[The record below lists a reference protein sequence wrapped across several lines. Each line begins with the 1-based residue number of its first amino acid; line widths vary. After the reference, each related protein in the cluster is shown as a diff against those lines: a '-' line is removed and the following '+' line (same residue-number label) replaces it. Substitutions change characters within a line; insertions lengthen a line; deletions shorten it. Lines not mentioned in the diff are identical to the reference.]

1 MITFTIAISI
11 GILCGIIT
19 GLIPG
24 IHVNLIATLLIA
36 SLPTLLKLTDPL
48 SLSFFLISLSITHS
62 FLDSIPSIYL
72 GAPDASQALGVLPG
86 HRYLI
91 NGKGFHAVKLTL
103 IGSLGAIII
112 SITTLILFSPLI
124 LFIVPFLQTY
134 TLYLLILVVI
144 WMILSDNNPLI
155 AIIIFTLAGT
165 LGVIVL
171 NSSLSNPL
179 FPMLSGLFGTSTLL
193 YSLKENTTLPEQI
206 ISKKIPLNYKLTIHV
221 LAAGAIAGLTT
232 AILPGV
238 GAGIAAL
245 FAMLL
250 APKMGD
256 YGFMILIGSIN
267 TFNFTYSL
275 LTLTYLEK
283 ARNGAVL
290 AITQIFLPT
299 KEYLLPYL
307 STALIAASISTLL
320 GLILAKKIIHIMQS
334 IPYSTLTIT
343 IILLIVILTPF
354 LSGIQGLFILITST
368 SIGLLTAATKTRRI
382 QNMACIILPVILF
395 LI

>member
-1 MITFTIAISI
+1 
-11 GILCGIIT
+11 
-19 GLIPG
+19 
-24 IHVNLIATLLIA
+24 
-36 SLPTLLKLTDPL
+36 
-48 SLSFFLISLSITHS
+48 
-62 FLDSIPSIYL
+62 
-72 GAPDASQALGVLPG
+72 
-86 HRYLI
+86 
-91 NGKGFHAVKLTL
+91 
-103 IGSLGAIII
+103 
-112 SITTLILFSPLI
+112 
-124 LFIVPFLQTY
+124 
-134 TLYLLILVVI
+134 
-144 WMILSDNNPLI
+144 
-155 AIIIFTLAGT
+155 
-165 LGVIVL
+165 
-171 NSSLSNPL
+171 
-179 FPMLSGLFGTSTLL
+179 
-193 YSLKENTTLPEQI
+193 
-206 ISKKIPLNYKLTIHV
+206 
-221 LAAGAIAGLTT
+221 
-232 AILPGV
+232 
-238 GAGIAAL
+238 
-245 FAMLL
+245 
-250 APKMGD
+250 
-256 YGFMILIGSIN
+256 MILIGSIN